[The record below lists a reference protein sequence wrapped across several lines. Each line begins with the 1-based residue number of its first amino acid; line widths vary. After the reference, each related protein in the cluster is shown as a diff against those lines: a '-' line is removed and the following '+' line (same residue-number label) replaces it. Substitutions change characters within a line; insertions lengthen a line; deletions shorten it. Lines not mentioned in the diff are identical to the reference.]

1 MYSSAVLPIVAS
13 DVENMA
19 STTKVAREKFTARRF
34 RRRRWISARI
44 VAVCGVVACFYMGA
58 FSSWNGNEP
67 SNYLNNEQ
75 EISDRYHTNERWL
88 HRKLLQSTNKS
99 SEYPDDLLTMQQ
111 IKDGGIVLYI
121 IGVIYMFVALAIVCD
136 EFFVPSLEVII
147 DKMGISEDVAGATF
161 MAAGGSAPE
170 LFTSFIGVFIARTD
184 VGIGTIVGSAVFNIL
199 FVIGMCAIFS
209 TGVLALTWWPLFRDV
224 SFYSV
229 SLICL
234 IGFFIDKE
242 IYWWEALILIVCYV
256 AYVIFM
262 KFNQTC
268 ETWVK
273 SKITQNRV
281 QTVRSTDNLMES
293 QNSVATA
300 PPVVSIIFSLF
311 ILRTVCHKKDDRTI
325 QTQILR

>member
-1 MYSSAVLPIVAS
+1 MYSSTVLPIVAS

-19 STTKVAREKFTARRF
+19 STTKVTREKFTARRF

-44 VAVCGVVACFYMGA
+44 VAVCGVAACFYMGA
-58 FSSWNGNEP
+58 FSSWTGNEP
-67 SNYLNNEQ
+67 SNYVNNER
-75 EISDRYHTNERWL
+75 EIGGRYHTNERWS
-88 HRKLLQSTNKS
+88 HRKLLQSGTNKS
-99 SEYPDDLLTMQQ
+99 SEYPDDLLTMDQ

-121 IGVIYMFVALAIVCD
+121 IGVTYMFVALAIVCD

-170 LFTSFIGVFIARTD
+170 LFTSFIGVFIAHTD

-300 PPVVSIIFSLF
+300 PPVVSIIFFSF
-311 ILRTVCHKKDDRTI
+311 NPKTVYPENRY
-325 QTQILR
+325 